1 MAHDDMHVLMYKVL
15 AYLYSC
21 MKSGREPD
29 SAALKAN
36 GPIFEGVPES
46 YRTKILMTLV
56 ERGYV
61 TGIDVDGVDNA
72 RFAIPI
78 DPEITF
84 EGVEFMMEN
93 TMMRKALKFL
103 QDAKSALPFI

>member
-21 MKSGREPD
+21 LKKGEEPD
-29 SAALKAN
+29 KAVL
-36 GPIFEGVPES
+36 GEKGVIFGEVPRK
-46 YRTKILMTLV
+46 YRTVILAQLV

-61 TGIDVDGVDNA
+61 TGIDVEGVDNA
-72 RFAIPI
+72 DFAVLI
-78 DPEITF
+78 DPAITF

-93 TMMRKALKFL
+93 SMMRKALKFL
-103 QDAKSALPFI
+103 RDAKSALPFI